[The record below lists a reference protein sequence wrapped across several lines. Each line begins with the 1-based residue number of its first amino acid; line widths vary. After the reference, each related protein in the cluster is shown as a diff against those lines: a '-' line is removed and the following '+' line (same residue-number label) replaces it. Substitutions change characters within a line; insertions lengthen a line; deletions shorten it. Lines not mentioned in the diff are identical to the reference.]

1 MLPFTKILS
10 PIDFSD
16 PSHAALDM
24 AAELASRFEAELW
37 LVHIV
42 PAIPKLPAASYAF
55 KEREYEEELHRDAE
69 RRLAEM
75 AQKLSQKGIKA
86 KSTVGTANDAA
97 MEIIR
102 IGEHNGVDL
111 DSDRHARNV
120 GLAQARL
127 RLGDRE
133 SGARSAMS
141 GADFADAQSSRIAL
155 IAACDSKNPGTARPC
170 TELRSPSPAS
180 CLRAAITMCYDGG
193 LLRRRRKGSG
203 DPPGLQSRRSGPS
216 RVGWWVRLPHASAKF
231 LSFIQFGAELTPFQ
245 SLTPIERLLSRFS
258 PTAARK
264 RLFQSHARYVRSDS
278 GSFSSR
284 SVASTESQR

>member
-42 PAIPKLPAASYAF
+42 PAIPRLPAASYAF

-69 RRLAEM
+69 CRLAEM

-86 KSTVGTANDAA
+86 NSTVGTANDAA

-111 DSDRHARNV
+111 IVIATH
-120 GLAQARL
+120 G
-127 RLGDRE
+127 
-133 SGARSAMS
+133 MS
-141 GADFADAQSSRIAL
+141 GWHKLVFGSVTEKVVRVAQCPVL
-155 IAACDSKNPGTARPC
+155 ILRTHKAAEAR
-170 TELRSPSPAS
+170 
-180 CLRAAITMCYDGG
+180 
-193 LLRRRRKGSG
+193 
-203 DPPGLQSRRSGPS
+203 
-216 RVGWWVRLPHASAKF
+216 
-231 LSFIQFGAELTPFQ
+231 
-245 SLTPIERLLSRFS
+245 
-258 PTAARK
+258 
-264 RLFQSHARYVRSDS
+264 
-278 GSFSSR
+278 
-284 SVASTESQR
+284 